1 MEKVVVLT
9 AAHKSFDQL
18 GLEGYL
24 PVQVGAALAAQD
36 LGFQRDD
43 EGDNISEKNPQ
54 YCELTAQYWAWKN
67 LTDAQIMGLVHYR
80 RYFTTD
86 LYTKNWKDAI
96 LTADQ
101 IRQLLRQYTIV
112 LPKPVYKLPHNG
124 TLYHDRPRQGQNRH
138 LLLLEEILQRRCPEY
153 MPSFEKFAYGRRVSF
168 GNMLLCSREVFC
180 AYSAWMFPLLEEF
193 ERLGKQEGIL
203 IPRLCGFMSEYL
215 LCIWADHNIP
225 ADKIL
230 FLDVVNTEESR
241 SSRGF
246 LLRKLLVKLG
256 IFEPV
261 ARVGF
266 AFYYKMKGC

>member
-9 AAHKSFDQL
+9 AAHKSFDRL

-67 LTDAQIMGLVHYR
+67 LHDARIMGLVHYR

-86 LYTKNWKDAI
+86 LYAKNWKDAI

-101 IRQLLRQYTIV
+101 IRQLMEQYAIV
-112 LPKPVYKLPHNG
+112 LPKPVYKLAHNG
-124 TLYHDRPRQGQNRH
+124 TLRHDRPREGQNRH

-193 ERLGKQEGIL
+193 ERLGEQENIL

-230 FLDVVNTEESR
+230 FLDVVNTEEDR

-266 AFYYKMKGC
+266 ALYYKLKDC